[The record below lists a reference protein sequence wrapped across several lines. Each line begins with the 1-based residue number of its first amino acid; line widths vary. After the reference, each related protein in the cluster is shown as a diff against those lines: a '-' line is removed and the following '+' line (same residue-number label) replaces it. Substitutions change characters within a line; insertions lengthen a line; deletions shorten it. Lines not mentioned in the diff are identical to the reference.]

1 MEEQKYYIKISP
13 EVIKSD
19 IRTVVYTASTGVTF
33 SIDQECCD
41 FTSFTPTYTFIT
53 GQTNVIMPM
62 SMVVTGGTGNTSL
75 LTGLTI
81 PILITQ
87 NTVDVG
93 YYSVFDGAITQKD
106 VITNFLFSA
115 NTGVNSSTYYVYNT
129 SDITYSKFLKNST
142 FRIDWGDGSQIQTL
156 TTFAPNGT
164 PHVYPTAPATYTI
177 KLSGI
182 TMFGLT
188 VIEKKVKIPFT
199 NVDISNPNGTAY
211 FIPQGGNWSGIPIS
225 YDYIFSGDSN
235 TDLQDHVSSNYTTIP
250 IIVTGFTKSS
260 LNDLA
265 QYKGNT
271 TVKGRS
277 FKTNQ
282 QVTGTSNT
290 VGVYNGPTEDGLGVS
305 YTINGVDYFDYN
317 DGTTIYV
324 AKSSGLTSNWLVSSG
339 LTKDETLMNVVDQP
353 LIFSNVYIE
362 RGKYSAYERVRRLG
376 EVSTIGGLTVY
387 GYKFFNVNK
396 NNS

>member
-19 IRTVVYTASTGVTF
+19 IRTFVYTASTGYTF
-33 SIDQECCD
+33 SMDQECCD
-41 FTSFTPTYTFIT
+41 FTSYTQTFTATT
-53 GQTNVIMPM
+53 GTTRAIIPM
-62 SMVVTGGTGNTSL
+62 SLVVTSGSGGTSL
-75 LTGLTI
+75 MTGLTI
-81 PILITQ
+81 PILFTQ
-87 NTVDVG
+87 NTVDLG

-115 NTGVNSSTYYVYNT
+115 VTGANSSTYYVYNT
-129 SDITYSKFLKNST
+129 SDITYQKFLKNST
-142 FRIDWGDGSQIQTL
+142 FIIDWGDGSQIQTI
-156 TTFAPNGT
+156 TNFAPNST
-164 PHVYPTAPATYTI
+164 PHIYPTAPATYTI
-177 KLSGI
+177 TMSGI

-188 VIEKKVKIPFT
+188 IIEKKINIPFT
-199 NVDISNPNGTAY
+199 EVGITNPKGTAY
-211 FIPQGGNWSGIPIS
+211 FIPQGGEWSGVPIS

-235 TDLQDHVSSNYTTIP
+235 TDLQDHISSNYTTIP

-265 QYKGNT
+265 QYKGNANI
-271 TVKGRS
+271 KGMS
-277 FKTNQ
+277 FKQNQ

-290 VGVYNGPTEDGLGVS
+290 VGVYNGPTDDSLGVS
-305 YTINGVDYFDYN
+305 YTINGIDYYDYN

-339 LTKDETLMNVVDQP
+339 LTKDETLINVVDQP

-362 RGKYSAYERVRRLG
+362 RGKNSVFERVRRLG
-376 EVSTIGGLTVY
+376 EVSTIGGLTIY

-396 NNS
+396 ND

>member
-19 IRTVVYTASTGVTF
+19 IRTFVYTASTGYTF
-33 SIDQECCD
+33 SMDQECCD
-41 FTSFTPTYTFIT
+41 FTSYTQTFTATT
-53 GQTNVIMPM
+53 GTTRAIIPM
-62 SMVVTGGTGNTSL
+62 SLVVTSGSGGTSL
-75 LTGLTI
+75 MTGLTI
-81 PILITQ
+81 PILFTQ
-87 NTVDVG
+87 NTVDLG

-115 NTGVNSSTYYVYNT
+115 VTGANSSTYYVYNT
-129 SDITYSKFLKNST
+129 SDITYQKFLKNST
-142 FRIDWGDGSQIQTL
+142 FKIDWGDGSQIQTI
-156 TTFAPNGT
+156 TNFAPNST
-164 PHVYPTAPATYTI
+164 PHIYPTAPATYTI
-177 KLSGI
+177 TMSGI

-188 VIEKKVKIPFT
+188 IIEKKINIPFT
-199 NVDISNPNGTAY
+199 EVEITNPKGTAY
-211 FIPQGGNWSGIPIS
+211 FIPQGGEWSGVPIS

-235 TDLQDHVSSNYTTIP
+235 TNLQDHISSNYTTIP

-265 QYKGNT
+265 QYKGNANI
-271 TVKGRS
+271 KGMS
-277 FKTNQ
+277 FKQNQ

-290 VGVYNGPTEDGLGVS
+290 VGVYNGPTNDGLGVS
-305 YTINGVDYFDYN
+305 YTINGIDYYDYN

-339 LTKDETLMNVVDQP
+339 LTKDETLINVVDQP

-362 RGKYSAYERVRRLG
+362 RGKNSVFERVRRLG
-376 EVSTIGGLTVY
+376 EVSTIGGLTIY

-396 NNS
+396 ND

>member
-19 IRTVVYTASTGVTF
+19 IRTFIYTASTGYTF

-41 FTSFTPTYTFIT
+41 FTSYTQTFTATT
-53 GQTNVIMPM
+53 GTTTAILPM
-62 SMVVTGGTGNTSL
+62 SLVVTSGSGGTSL
-75 LTGLTI
+75 MTGLTI
-81 PILITQ
+81 PILFTQ
-87 NTVDVG
+87 NTVDLG
-93 YYSVFDGAITQKD
+93 YYSVFEGAITQKD

-115 NTGVNSSTYYVYNT
+115 VTGANSSTYYVYNT
-129 SDITYSKFLKNST
+129 SDITYQKFLKNST
-142 FRIDWGDGSQIQTL
+142 FKIDWGDGSQIQTI
-156 TTFAPNGT
+156 TNFAPNST

-177 KLSGI
+177 KMSGI

-188 VIEKKVKIPFT
+188 IIEKKINIPFT
-199 NVDISNPNGTAY
+199 EVEITNPKGTAY
-211 FIPQGGNWSGIPIS
+211 FIPQGGEWSGVPIS

-235 TDLQDHVSSNYTTIP
+235 TDLQDHISSNYTTIP

-265 QYKGNT
+265 QYNGNT
-271 TVKGRS
+271 NIKGMS
-277 FKTNQ
+277 FKQNQ

-290 VGVYNGPTEDGLGVS
+290 VGVYNGPTNDGLGVS
-305 YTINGVDYFDYN
+305 YTINGIDYYDYN

-339 LTKDETLMNVVDQP
+339 LTKDETLINVVDQP
-353 LIFSNVYIE
+353 QIFSNVYIE
-362 RGKYSAYERVRRLG
+362 RGKNSVFERVRRLG
-376 EVSTIGGLTVY
+376 EVSTIGGLTIY

-396 NNS
+396 ND

>member
-19 IRTVVYTASTGVTF
+19 ITTIVYTASTGYTF
-33 SIDQECCD
+33 SIDEECCD
-41 FTSFTPTYTFIT
+41 FTSYTQTFTATT
-53 GQTNVIMPM
+53 GTTRAILPM
-62 SMVVTGGTGNTSL
+62 SLVVTSGSGGTSL
-75 LTGLTI
+75 MTGLTI
-81 PILITQ
+81 PILFTQ
-87 NTVDVG
+87 NTVDLG

-115 NTGVNSSTYYVYNT
+115 VTGANSSTYYVYNT
-129 SDITYSKFLKNST
+129 SDVTYQKFLKNST
-142 FRIDWGDGSQIQTL
+142 FKIDWGDGSQIQNITN
-156 TTFAPNGT
+156 FAPNST
-164 PHVYPTAPATYTI
+164 SHVYPTAPATYTI
-177 KLSGI
+177 TMSGI
-182 TMFGLT
+182 TMFGVT
-188 VIEKKVKIPFT
+188 IIEKKINIPFT
-199 NVDISNPNGTAY
+199 EVEITNPKGTAY
-211 FIPQGGNWSGIPIS
+211 FIPQGGNWSGVPIS

-235 TDLQDHVSSNYTTIP
+235 TDLQDHISSNYTTIP

-260 LNDLA
+260 LNDLS

-271 TVKGRS
+271 TIKGMS
-277 FKTNQ
+277 FKQNQ

-305 YTINGVDYFDYN
+305 YTINGIDYYDYN

-339 LTKDETLMNVVDQP
+339 LTKDETLINVVDQP
-353 LIFSNVYIE
+353 QIFSNVYIE
-362 RGKYSAYERVRRLG
+362 RGKNSAFERVRRLG
-376 EVSTIGGLTVY
+376 EVSTIGGLTIY

-396 NNS
+396 ND

>member
-19 IRTVVYTASTGVTF
+19 IRTFVYTASTGYTF

-41 FTSFTPTYTFIT
+41 FTSYTQTFTATT
-53 GQTNVIMPM
+53 GTTRAILPM
-62 SMVVTGGTGNTSL
+62 SLVVTSGSGGTSL
-75 LTGLTI
+75 MTGLTI
-81 PILITQ
+81 PILFTQ
-87 NTVDVG
+87 NTVDLG

-115 NTGVNSSTYYVYNT
+115 VTGANSSTYYVYNT
-129 SDITYSKFLKNST
+129 SDIIYQKFLKNST
-142 FRIDWGDGSQIQTL
+142 FKIDWGDGSQIQTI
-156 TTFAPNGT
+156 TNFAPNST

-177 KLSGI
+177 TMSGI

-188 VIEKKVKIPFT
+188 IIEKLINIPFT
-199 NVDISNPNGTAY
+199 EVEITNPKGTAY
-211 FIPQGGNWSGIPIS
+211 FIPQGGEWSGVPIS

-235 TDLQDHVSSNYTTIP
+235 TDLQDHISSNYTTIP

-271 TVKGRS
+271 TIKGVS
-277 FKTNQ
+277 FKENQ

-290 VGVYNGPTEDGLGVS
+290 VGTYNGPTDDGLGVS
-305 YTINGVDYFDYN
+305 YTINGIDYYDYN

-339 LTKDETLMNVVDQP
+339 LTKDETLINVVDQP
-353 LIFSNVYIE
+353 QIFSNVYIE
-362 RGKYSAYERVRRLG
+362 RGKNSVFERVRRLG
-376 EVSTIGGLTVY
+376 EVSTIGGLTIY

-396 NNS
+396 NN

>member
-19 IRTVVYTASTGVTF
+19 IRTFVYTASTGYTF
-33 SIDQECCD
+33 SIDEECCD
-41 FTSFTPTYTFIT
+41 FTSYTQTFTATT
-53 GQTNVIMPM
+53 GTTRAIIPM
-62 SMVVTGGTGNTSL
+62 SLVVTSGSGGTSL
-75 LTGLTI
+75 MTGLTI
-81 PILITQ
+81 PILFTQ
-87 NTVDVG
+87 NTVDLG

-115 NTGVNSSTYYVYNT
+115 VTGANSSTYYVYNT
-129 SDITYSKFLKNST
+129 SDITYQKFLKNST
-142 FRIDWGDGSQIQTL
+142 FKIDWGDGSQIQTI
-156 TTFAPNGT
+156 TNFAPNST

-177 KLSGI
+177 TMSGI

-188 VIEKKVKIPFT
+188 IIEKKINIPFT
-199 NVDISNPNGTAY
+199 EVEITNPKGTAY
-211 FIPQGGNWSGIPIS
+211 FIPQGGEWSDVPIS

-235 TDLQDHVSSNYTTIP
+235 TDLQDHISSNYTTIP

-271 TVKGRS
+271 KIKGMS
-277 FKTNQ
+277 FKQNQ

-290 VGVYNGPTEDGLGVS
+290 VGVYNGPTDDGLGVS
-305 YTINGVDYFDYN
+305 YTINGIDYYDYN

-339 LTKDETLMNVVDQP
+339 LTKDETLINVVDQP

-362 RGKYSAYERVRRLG
+362 RGKNSVFERVRRLG
-376 EVSTIGGLTVY
+376 EVSTIGGLTIY

-396 NNS
+396 ND

>member
-19 IRTVVYTASTGVTF
+19 IRTFIYTASTGYTF

-41 FTSFTPTYTFIT
+41 FTSYTQTFTATT
-53 GQTNVIMPM
+53 GTTTAILPM
-62 SMVVTGGTGNTSL
+62 SLVVTSGSGGTSL
-75 LTGLTI
+75 MTGLTI
-81 PILITQ
+81 PILFTQ
-87 NTVDVG
+87 NTVDLG

-115 NTGVNSSTYYVYNT
+115 VTGANSSTYYVYNT
-129 SDITYSKFLKNST
+129 SDITYQKFLKNST
-142 FRIDWGDGSQIQTL
+142 FKIDWGDGSQIQTI
-156 TTFAPNGT
+156 TNFAPNST

-177 KLSGI
+177 TMSGI

-188 VIEKKVKIPFT
+188 IIEKKINIPFT
-199 NVDISNPNGTAY
+199 EVEITNPKGTAY
-211 FIPQGGNWSGIPIS
+211 FIPQGGEWSGVPIS

-235 TDLQDHVSSNYTTIP
+235 TDLQDHISSNYTTIP

-265 QYKGNT
+265 QYNGNT
-271 TVKGRS
+271 NIKGMS
-277 FKTNQ
+277 FKQNQ
-282 QVTGTSNT
+282 EVTGTSNT
-290 VGVYNGPTEDGLGVS
+290 VGVYNGPTNDGLGVS
-305 YTINGVDYFDYN
+305 YTINGIDYYDYN

-339 LTKDETLMNVVDQP
+339 LTKDETLINVVDQP
-353 LIFSNVYIE
+353 QIFSNVYIE
-362 RGKYSAYERVRRLG
+362 RGKNSVFERVRRLG
-376 EVSTIGGLTVY
+376 EVSTIGGLTIY

-396 NNS
+396 ND